1 MLRYVTLCYVM
12 LLLLLL
18 LLLLLF
24 MNNLWGIS
32 CSARLVTK
40 YLELY

>member
-12 LLLLLL
+12 LLLL